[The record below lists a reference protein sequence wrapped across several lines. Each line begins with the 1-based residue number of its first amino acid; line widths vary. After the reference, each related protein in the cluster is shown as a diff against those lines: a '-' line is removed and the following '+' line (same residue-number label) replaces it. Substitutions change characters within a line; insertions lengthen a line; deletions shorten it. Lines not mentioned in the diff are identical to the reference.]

1 MTMRLQMLTFSR
13 RAFLA
18 LGSAFSLSACAEFGP
33 TTTPV
38 STSTPLAID
47 VTPQQMV
54 DAINEVR
61 RQNGSKPLA
70 YSIILAGMARSQAV
84 AMVSH
89 DEMSHDFGPGQ
100 DLRSRAD
107 LAGYHGP
114 IGENVA
120 AGQRSVDET
129 LKDWLA
135 SPGHR
140 YTLLS
145 DMWTSVGMVVM
156 TAHAGSK
163 YGVYWAADFGT
174 S

>member
-1 MTMRLQMLTFSR
+1 MLTFTR
-13 RAFLA
+13 RSFIA
-18 LGSAFSLSACAEFGP
+18 LGIAFSLSACGEFG
-33 TTTPV
+33 TTTV

-47 VTPQQMV
+47 VTPEQMLA
-54 DAINEVR
+54 AINQVR
-61 RQNGSKPLA
+61 QQNGAKPLV
-70 YSIILAGMARSQAV
+70 YSTTLAGMARSQAN

-89 DEMSHDFGPGQ
+89 DQMSHDFGPGE
-100 DLRSRAD
+100 DLRGRAD

-156 TAHAGSK
+156 SGKAGSK
-163 YGVYWAADFGT
+163 YGVFWAADFGT